1 MIISRLGWLSF
12 VLTLSLI
19 HFQNSLAAGTFTTQW
34 KRANIAPIHKKYDK
48 QMVSNYRQVSPLPIC
63 NKMFEK
69 LIFIELFRFFEDKNL
84 LSKHQSGFHPGDSCI
99 YQLHGITNYAFPSFG
114 CNPSL
119 ETRNVFLDRLIGSG
133 KKKVLV
139 EIYFNKLQA
148 FWLVDFKD
156 YTQWSNIRLG
166 NYSRKCTTEFN
177 FRIIMFPYIY

>member
-1 MIISRLGWLSF
+1 
-12 VLTLSLI
+12 
-19 HFQNSLAAGTFTTQW
+19 
-34 KRANIAPIHKKYDK
+34 
-48 QMVSNYRQVSPLPIC
+48 
-63 NKMFEK
+63 MFEK
-69 LIFIELFRFFEDKNL
+69 LIFIELFKFFEDKNL

-148 FWLVDFKD
+148 F
-156 YTQWSNIRLG
+156 
-166 NYSRKCTTEFN
+166 
-177 FRIIMFPYIY
+177 